1 MNYYKIILFI
11 LVIFSNTGNVLS
23 KENLFNVNNI
33 ELTKNPNTS
42 SEKMANKAIKLGFD
56 ELMNKILLKDDYEK
70 ILKSNISEI
79 KQFVSYYQIKKNSNK
94 EEDSN
99 KVVFSVF
106 FDKEKLHSLFYK
118 RNIFYSDIADK
129 ELYLLPVLIKNNQIY
144 IFNQNYFYQ
153 NWNSSNNNNNLI
165 EFILPIENIEVIQN
179 INLNKENLLDLDLGI
194 LLKEYSN
201 KNLALVI
208 IEELDNKIKKYI

>member
-99 KVVFSVF
+99 KVVF
-106 FDKEKLHSLFYK
+106 
-118 RNIFYSDIADK
+118 NIFLIRKNCILCFTK
-129 ELYLLPVLIKNNQIY
+129 EIFSTLI
-144 IFNQNYFYQ
+144 
-153 NWNSSNNNNNLI
+153 
-165 EFILPIENIEVIQN
+165 
-179 INLNKENLLDLDLGI
+179 
-194 LLKEYSN
+194 
-201 KNLALVI
+201 
-208 IEELDNKIKKYI
+208 

>member
-1 MNYYKIILFI
+1 MKYLKFILFI

-79 KQFVSYYQIKKNSNK
+79 KQFVSYYQIKKNPI
-94 EEDSN
+94 
-99 KVVFSVF
+99 
-106 FDKEKLHSLFYK
+106 K
-118 RNIFYSDIADK
+118 RK
-129 ELYLLPVLIKNNQIY
+129 
-144 IFNQNYFYQ
+144 
-153 NWNSSNNNNNLI
+153 
-165 EFILPIENIEVIQN
+165 ILT
-179 INLNKENLLDLDLGI
+179 K
-194 LLKEYSN
+194 
-201 KNLALVI
+201 
-208 IEELDNKIKKYI
+208 

>member
-11 LVIFSNTGNVLS
+11 LVIFSNTEMFYPRKIYLC
-23 KENLFNVNNI
+23 NNI

-56 ELMNKILLKDDYEK
+56 EIMNKILLKDDYEK

-99 KVVFSVF
+99 KVVFNIF

-144 IFNQNYFYQ
+144 IFNQNFFYQ

-165 EFILPIENIEVIQN
+165 EFILPIENI
-179 INLNKENLLDLDLGI
+179 
-194 LLKEYSN
+194 
-201 KNLALVI
+201 
-208 IEELDNKIKKYI
+208 